1 MSERDKTARLKK
13 IAEDHAVDRFDEA
26 WENVLKEDCQPW
38 QREAIETAFKMGFFE
53 GLGYAGKIITDA
65 VDDE

>member
-1 MSERDKTARLKK
+1 M
-13 IAEDHAVDRFDEA
+13 DRFDEA